1 MTDTAPPTANPESL
15 PTEAAFTVDGE
26 AEYCPH
32 CGRPL
37 ADEQLLAL
45 HVGEEHSDA
54 MSEAD
59 ITGYE
64 AAREQ
69 EDDDLFVFHIKVMA
83 AITLVTFVFI
93 YTYAFLWI

>member
-1 MTDTAPPTANPESL
+1 MSETAPQTETASPPTDTAFS
-15 PTEAAFTVDGE
+15 VDDE

-32 CGRPL
+32 CGHPL
-37 ADEQLLAL
+37 ADNRLLTL
-45 HVGEEHSDA
+45 HVGEEHPAA
-54 MSEAD
+54 MTEAEA
-59 ITGYE
+59 TAYE

-93 YTYAFLWI
+93 YTYAFVWV